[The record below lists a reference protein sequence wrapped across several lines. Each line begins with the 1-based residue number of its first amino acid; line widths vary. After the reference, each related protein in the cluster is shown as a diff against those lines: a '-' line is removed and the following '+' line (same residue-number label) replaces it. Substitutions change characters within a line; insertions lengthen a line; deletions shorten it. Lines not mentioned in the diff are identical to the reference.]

1 MSGKLDR
8 RRARENRIR
17 RGILDLGLRGEP
29 PSVIAQKLGVSKK
42 RVVRVLDTLLPAI
55 QQQAQQQE
63 RISQVNIN
71 QVKTAQDLKVFLEQ
85 QQRVLDELEAE
96 LNEKRTESATRRIE
110 LTEQRVAQLASQG
123 MSYPDAFEQALAE
136 LEEQELEAKAK
147 VDKERRE
154 RVGLEL
160 DELTPEQERLLLEQ
174 DEED

>member
-1 MSGKLDR
+1 MDTSK
-8 RRARENRIR
+8 IR
-17 RGILDLGLRGEP
+17 TE
-29 PSVIAQKLGVSKK
+29 
-42 RVVRVLDTLLPAI
+42 
-55 QQQAQQQE
+55 
-63 RISQVNIN
+63 
-71 QVKTAQDLKVFLEQ
+71 QDLKVFLQQ

-147 VDKERRE
+147 VDKERSE
-154 RVGLEL
+154 RVALEL
-160 DELTPEQERLLLEQ
+160 GSLTEEQERLLLEQ

>member
-1 MSGKLDR
+1 LD
-8 RRARENRIR
+8 N
-17 RGILDLGLRGEP
+17 
-29 PSVIAQKLGVSKK
+29 
-42 RVVRVLDTLLPAI
+42 LLPAPAI